1 MTEETKK
8 EELKKP
14 EAKKEDVKLVLSTTK
29 SIHKPIVIVI
39 DNKSYENNP
48 LSRSLFDE
56 VRKYEA
62 AALDGDIEALY
73 KQVEILYSVPVDV
86 LNQLDVRDVNS
97 LLDFTMAKIFEAAAD
112 TRKEKAEKNA
122 SGPGPK
128 ESASSPASSQAS

>member
-1 MTEETKK
+1 MTDEQ
-8 EELKKP
+8 
-14 EAKKEDVKLVLSTTK
+14 KKEDPKKKVVQLVLSTTK

-48 LSRSLFDE
+48 LSRALFDD
-56 VRKYEA
+56 VREYEQ

-73 KQVEILYSVPVDV
+73 KQVEILYSVPLDV

-97 LLDFTMAKIFEAAAD
+97 LLTFTMARIFEAAAE
-112 TRKEKAEKNA
+112 TKKEKAGKNA

-128 ESASSPASSQAS
+128 ESASSPESSQAS